1 MAQRLTPEQLR
12 FSCPDAWIPADCSA
26 EIPKATG
33 IVGQERGVR
42 ALEFGLSIDSPGF
55 NVFVTGLVGTGK
67 MTAVELHLKK
77 LSPSGPPPEDLAYV
91 FNFQAPERPQLLR
104 LRAGAGSLLRDR
116 MAAFI
121 RELTSWLPG
130 LLTSP
135 DVAKLL
141 EDHLEDLQHK
151 QTQLL
156 RQFESKVQQ
165 AGFTLV
171 QVQVGN
177 VTHPEILAVVDGRP
191 VSMEKLL
198 RLSGEGKFEKA
209 ELERLSEIHQRLTAE
224 LQQVVNQVV
233 ALGAEMQERAL
244 ELRRAL
250 VAPRV
255 QQALRAI
262 SRAVDD
268 PRVEPYLQQV
278 GEDLLANLQAL
289 LAGELSEETLVRY
302 AVNLVVDNSQTQG
315 RPVVV
320 ETDPSVANLLGTIE
334 ARLMDGAHATSD
346 HTRIRAGSLA
356 RANGGFLVLNALDV
370 LSEPGAW
377 PVLKRALRHQQVVIR
392 PRETLFALSGQTLQ
406 PEPIDLKVKVVMLGD
421 RALFDAL
428 YEVDEEFGKIFKV
441 LADFDRDIPL
451 GQQEVRDFL
460 SVMAKIVEEEKLPP
474 LDRAGM
480 KALVEEGVRL
490 GGPRRRLTA
499 RFSDVAD
506 VLREAGYIAEKEGA
520 PVVSATHIAA
530 AVAARRARFSLPEE
544 KLLQFM
550 VDNLLVV
557 RTEGQAVGQ
566 VNGLAV
572 FDLGYF
578 AFGLPGRVTARVS
591 LGTEGVINIERKAR
605 LSGRTH
611 DKGVLILTGFLR
623 GTFALDVPLSME
635 ASIAFE
641 QTYGG
646 VEGDSASSAE
656 VYAILSALSGLP
668 LRQDLAVTGSVD
680 QHGNVQAIGGVNQKI
695 EGFFALCKAQGLSG
709 TQGVIIPQANVA
721 DLHLSREVVDAVR
734 AGQFHVYAVGHVAE
748 GLELLTGV
756 PAGQRDEAGRYP
768 DGTVFGL
775 CQRRL
780 EAMAETLRRFCR
792 CNGTAPLAGATPL
805 DVH

>member
-1 MAQRLTPEQLR
+1 MAPELEPERLR
-12 FSCPDAWIPADCSA
+12 FFCPDAWIPGDSSKD
-26 EIPKATG
+26 IPKASG
-33 IVGQERGVR
+33 IVGQERGVS
-42 ALEFGLSIDSPGF
+42 ALEFGLGIDSPGF

-67 MTAVELHLKK
+67 MTAVELHLRRI
-77 LSPSGPPPEDLAYV
+77 SQQGPTPEDLAYV

-104 LRAGAGSLLRDR
+104 LRAGAGSVLRER
-116 MAAFI
+116 MAAFV
-121 RELTSWLPG
+121 RELGSWLPA

-135 DVAKLL
+135 EVQKLL
-141 EDHLEDLQHK
+141 EDRIEDLQQK
-151 QTQLL
+151 QAQLV
-156 RQFESKVQQ
+156 REFEAEVQK

-171 QVQVGN
+171 QVQVGT
-177 VTHPEILAVVDGRP
+177 VTHPEILAVVDGKP

-198 RLSGEGKFEKA
+198 RLTGEGKFPEA
-209 ELERLSEIHQRLTAE
+209 ELQRLSEMHQRLTAQ
-224 LQQVVNQVV
+224 LQQVVNQVLAINAQV
-233 ALGAEMQERAL
+233 QEKAV
-244 ELRRAL
+244 ELRKAI
-250 VAPRV
+250 VQPRL
-255 QQALRAI
+255 QQGLAAI
-262 SRAVDD
+262 ARAVGD
-268 PRVEPYLQQV
+268 PRVEPYLQQA
-278 GEDLLANLQAL
+278 GEDLLANLQAFVE
-289 LAGELSEETLVRY
+289 GEVAEETLVRY

-320 ETDPSVANLLGTIE
+320 ETDPSVANLLGTVE
-334 ARLMDGAHATSD
+334 ARLMDGTHATSD

-370 LSEPGAW
+370 LSEAGAW

-406 PEPIDLKVKVVMLGD
+406 PEPIDLRVKVVMLGD

-451 GQQEVRDFL
+451 GQKEVQDFL

-474 LDRAGM
+474 LDRGGM

-506 VLREAGYIAEKEGA
+506 VLREAGFMAKKEGA
-520 PVVSATHIAA
+520 AVVSAQHIAA

-550 VDNLLVV
+550 VDHLLVV
-557 RTEGQAVGQ
+557 QTAGQAVGQ

-572 FDLGYF
+572 YDLGYF

-591 LGTEGVINIERKAR
+591 LGSEGVVNIEREAR

-623 GTFALDVPLSME
+623 GTFALDVPLSMQ

-695 EGFFALCKAQGLSG
+695 EGFFALCEARGLSG
-709 TQGVIIPQANVA
+709 SQGVIIPQANVP
-721 DLHLSREVVDAVR
+721 DLHLAPEVVEAVR
-734 AGQFHVYAVGHVAE
+734 AGRFHVYAVSHVSE

-756 PAGQRDEAGRYP
+756 PAGKPDEAGRYP
-768 DGTVFGL
+768 EGTVFGL
-775 CQRRL
+775 CQKRL
-780 EAMAETLRRFCR
+780 AEMAETLRRFR
-792 CNGTAPLAGATPL
+792 P
-805 DVH
+805 

>member
-1 MAQRLTPEQLR
+1 MAQELQPEQLR
-12 FSCPDAWIPADCSA
+12 FFCPDGWIPGDSSYD
-26 EIPKATG
+26 IPKATG
-33 IVGQERGVR
+33 IVGQERGVS
-42 ALEFGLSIDSPGF
+42 ALEFGLGIDSPGF

-67 MTAVELHLKK
+67 MTAVELHLRK
-77 LSPSGPPPEDLAYV
+77 LCRGGPPPDDLAYV

-104 LRAGAGSLLRDR
+104 LRAGAGSVLRER
-116 MAAFI
+116 MAALV
-121 RELTSWLPG
+121 RELGRWLPA

-135 DVAKLL
+135 EVQKLL
-141 EDHLEDLQHK
+141 EDRIEDLQQK
-151 QTQLL
+151 QAQLL
-156 RQFESKVQQ
+156 REFEAEVQE

-171 QVQVGN
+171 QVQAGT
-177 VTHPEILAVVDGRP
+177 VTHPEILAVVEGRP

-198 RLSGEGKFEKA
+198 RLAGEGKFPEG
-209 ELERLSEIHQRLTAE
+209 ELQRLSETHQRLTAE

-233 ALGAEMQERAL
+233 AIGAEIQEKAV
-244 ELRRAL
+244 ELRRAI
-250 VAPRV
+250 VQPRL
-255 QQALRAI
+255 QQGLAAI
-262 SRAVDD
+262 ARAVGD
-268 PRVEPYLQQV
+268 PRVEPYLQQA
-278 GEDLLANLQAL
+278 GEDLLANLQAFL
-289 LAGELSEETLVRY
+289 EAEPSEETLVRY

-320 ETDPSVANLLGTIE
+320 ETDPSVPNLLGTVE
-334 ARLMDGAHATSD
+334 ARLMDGARATSD

-406 PEPIDLKVKVVMLGD
+406 PEPIDLRVKVVMLGD

-451 GQQEVRDFL
+451 GKKEVHDFL

-474 LDRAGM
+474 LDREGM

-506 VLREAGYIAEKEGA
+506 VLREAGFMAKKEGA
-520 PVVSATHIAA
+520 SVVSAPHIAA

-550 VDNLLVV
+550 VDHLLVV
-557 RTEGQAVGQ
+557 QTEGQAVGQ

-572 FDLGYF
+572 YDLGYF

-591 LGTEGVINIERKAR
+591 LGTEGVVNIEREAR

-623 GTFALDVPLSME
+623 GTFALSVPLSMQ

-641 QTYGG
+641 QSYGG

-695 EGFFALCKAQGLSG
+695 EGFFSLCKARGLSG
-709 TQGVIIPQANVA
+709 SQGVIIPQANVP
-721 DLHLSREVVDAVR
+721 DLHLSPEVVDAVR
-734 AGQFHVYAVGHVAE
+734 AGCFHVYAVSHVSE

-756 PAGQRDEAGRYP
+756 PAGKRDEAGRYP
-768 DGTVFGL
+768 EGTVFGL
-775 CQRRL
+775 CQTRL
-780 EAMAETLRRFCR
+780 EEMAETLRRFR
-792 CNGTAPLAGATPL
+792 
-805 DVH
+805 H

>member
-1 MAQRLTPEQLR
+1 MAPELAPEQLR
-12 FSCPDAWIPADCSA
+12 FFCPDAWIPGESSQDV
-26 EIPKATG
+26 PKAAG

-42 ALEFGLSIDSPGF
+42 ALEFGLGIDSPGF

-67 MTAVELHLKK
+67 MTAVELHLRRI
-77 LSPSGPPPEDLAYV
+77 SQQGPVPDDLAYV

-104 LRAGAGSLLRDR
+104 LRAGAGSVLRER
-116 MAAFI
+116 MAAFV
-121 RELTSWLPG
+121 RDLGSWLPA

-135 DVAKLL
+135 EVQTLV
-141 EDHLEDLQHK
+141 EERIEDLQQK
-151 QTQLL
+151 QAQLL
-156 RQFESKVQQ
+156 RDFEAEVQR

-171 QVQVGN
+171 QVQVGT
-177 VTHPEILAVVDGRP
+177 VTHPEILAVVEGRP

-198 RLSGEGKFEKA
+198 RLTSEGKFPES
-209 ELERLSEIHQRLTAE
+209 ELQRLSEAHGRLTAQ
-224 LQQVVNQVV
+224 LQQVVTQILAVN
-233 ALGAEMQERAL
+233 AEIQEKAA
-244 ELRRAL
+244 ELRRAI
-250 VAPRV
+250 VQPRLQQGLAAIAKAV
-255 QQALRAI
+255 GDERVEAFLQQA
-262 SRAVDD
+262 
-268 PRVEPYLQQV
+268 
-278 GEDLLANLQAL
+278 GEDLLANLQAFVE
-289 LAGELSEETLVRY
+289 GEPTEETLVRY

-320 ETDPSVANLLGTIE
+320 ETDPSVANLLGTVE

-370 LSEPGAW
+370 LSEVGAW

-406 PEPIDLKVKVVMLGD
+406 PAPIDLRVKVVMLGD

-441 LADFDRDIPL
+441 LADFDRDVPL
-451 GQQEVRDFL
+451 GQREVHDFL
-460 SVMAKIVEEEKLPP
+460 SVMAKIVEEEKLPA
-474 LDRAGM
+474 LDREGM

-506 VLREAGYIAEKEGA
+506 ILREAGFTAKKEGA
-520 PVVSATHIAA
+520 HVVSAQHIAA
-530 AVAARRARFSLPEE
+530 ARAAQRARFSLPEE

-550 VDNLLVV
+550 VDHLLVV
-557 RTEGQAVGQ
+557 QTEGQVVGQ
-566 VNGLAV
+566 VNALAIY
-572 FDLGYF
+572 DLGYF

-591 LGTEGVINIERKAR
+591 LGTEGVVNIERKAR

-623 GTFALDVPLSME
+623 GTFALDVPLSMH
-635 ASIAFE
+635 ASLAFE

-695 EGFFALCKAQGLSG
+695 EGFFALCQARGLSG
-709 TQGVIIPQANVA
+709 TQGVIVPQANVP
-721 DLHLSREVVDAVR
+721 DLHLSPEVVEAVR
-734 AGQFHVYAVGHVAE
+734 ARRFHVYAVSHVSE

-756 PAGQRDEAGRYP
+756 PAGRQDETGRYP
-768 DGTVFGL
+768 EGTVFGL
-775 CQRRL
+775 CQKRL
-780 EAMAETLRRFCR
+780 EEMAATLRRFR
-792 CNGTAPLAGATPL
+792 P
-805 DVH
+805 

>member
-1 MAQRLTPEQLR
+1 MRQLAAEDLR
-12 FSCPDAWIPADCSA
+12 FSCPDAWIPGETSADV
-26 EIPKATG
+26 PPATG

-42 ALEFGLSIDSPGF
+42 ALELGLAIDSPGF

-67 MTAVELHLKK
+67 MTAVELHLRRI
-77 LSPSGPPPEDLAYV
+77 SAAGPAPDDLAYV
-91 FNFQAPERPQLLR
+91 FNFQAPERPRLLR
-104 LRAGAGSLLRDR
+104 LAAGSGSVLRDR

-121 RELTSWLPG
+121 RELRGWLPA
-130 LLTSP
+130 LLGSP

-141 EDHLEDLQHK
+141 DARLEDLQQK

-156 RQFESKVQQ
+156 REFENRVQE

-171 QVQVGN
+171 QVQVGP
-177 VTHPEILAVVDGRP
+177 VTHPEILALVDGRP
-191 VSMEKLL
+191 VSMDKLS
-198 RLSGEGKFEKA
+198 RLAEEGKFDKKELARLA
-209 ELERLSEIHQRLTAE
+209 ETHQELVGE
-224 LQQVVNQVV
+224 LQQVVAQVV
-233 ALGAEMQERAL
+233 AIGGEMQQKAA
-244 ELRRAL
+244 ELRRNI
-250 VAPRV
+250 VQPRLH
-255 QQALRAI
+255 QALA
-262 SRAVDD
+262 AVAKAVGD

-278 GEDLLANLQAL
+278 EEDLVANLQAFLEEEPPEEVL
-289 LAGELSEETLVRY
+289 LRY
-302 AVNLVVDNSQTQG
+302 TVNLVVDNAQTPG

-320 ETDPSVANLLGTIE
+320 EADPSVANLVGTVE

-377 PVLKRALRHQQVVIR
+377 PVLKRVLRNQQVVIR

-406 PEPIDLKVKVVMLGD
+406 PEPIDLAVKVVMLGD

-441 LADFDRDIPL
+441 LADFDRDMPL
-451 GQQEVRDFL
+451 GKKEVHDFL
-460 SVMAKIVEEEKLPP
+460 AVMAKIVRDEKLPP
-474 LDRAGM
+474 VDRGGM

-506 VLREAGYIAEKEGA
+506 VLREAGYIAKNEGA
-520 PVVSATHIAA
+520 NAVSGRHIAA
-530 AVAARRARFSLPEE
+530 SVAARRARFSLPEE

-550 VDNLLVV
+550 VDQLLVV
-557 RTEGQAVGQ
+557 RTQGVAVGQ

-572 FDLGYF
+572 YDLGYF

-591 LGTEGVINIERKAR
+591 LGTEGVVNIEREAR

-611 DKGVLILTGFLR
+611 DKGVLILSGFLR
-623 GTFALDVPLSME
+623 GTFALEVPLSMH

-641 QTYGG
+641 QSYGG

-695 EGFFALCKAQGLSG
+695 EGFFALCQAQGLSG
-709 TQGVIIPQANVA
+709 TQGVIIPEANVP
-721 DLHLSREVVDAVR
+721 DLHLAPEVVDAVA
-734 AGQFHVYAVGHVAE
+734 AGTFHVYAVSHVTE
-748 GLELLTGV
+748 GLQLLTGV
-756 PAGQRDEAGRYP
+756 PAGVRGRDGHYP
-768 DGTVFGL
+768 EGTVFGL
-775 CQRRL
+775 CQKRL
-780 EAMAETLRRFCR
+780 QDMAETLRRFR
-792 CNGTAPLAGATPL
+792 T
-805 DVH
+805 